1 MLIKNFFTKI
11 QIEKNQTPAQISCLR
26 VHMCERRRLRALCGK
41 RTVKENINRML
52 VHRPGSVFGRKEEK
66 GAGRE
71 TNRNQKSPVCG
82 DFGICPIPFDKCASI
97 PRMGDDNLPDC
108 SFCPGYFVL
117 YAEESLG
124 QD

>member
-1 MLIKNFFTKI
+1 MGYTATGHRPSLD
-11 QIEKNQTPAQISCLR
+11 PLALDSR
-26 VHMCERRRLRALCGK
+26 VIRVERPLCGK

-117 YAEESLG
+117 YAEESLD